1 MKAFLRFGIL
11 AVLFFAAFTALYI
24 SYAEVR
30 KKSLE
35 KLNERQMLLA
45 KQAVTGIEE
54 FFNSY
59 TNMFMQYSLA
69 PEMVNFDNEGKRLIR
84 TLYTF
89 NKRQFRAVTRYDE
102 NGIIIYTFPERPEFV
117 GTSIANQPHVK
128 KILQEKEP
136 MLSDVFTAVQGFRTV
151 TLNVPVYDGPVFKGV
166 LAALVDFEYVA
177 SKYIGSISIGE
188 SGYAWMIDKE
198 ANLLFSPA
206 HGKNLTNI
214 KFEASKYPDSRSLGE
229 RMLRGESGF
238 SEYTYD
244 TFMDD
249 DVVPVKKYA
258 AFMPVHVL
266 GNFWSIAVAIPES
279 EAYDDLSGFYKKMLF
294 IMAVMFAA
302 FAFYISV
309 VFRMMKLSLM
319 NTELAQRVAE
329 EVEKRKEQEKML
341 LQQAKFTSMGEMI
354 SAIAHQW
361 RQPLT
366 AIGFGIQEMGEMAKE
381 KHHTDEYIDGYVRFL
396 MDIVMH
402 MSETID
408 DFRNFFRPDKD
419 MVVLDIRRVIMAVHN
434 IISSQFG
441 AAGIKISILCEGP
454 GRRYEI
460 HTEKDI
466 TDDDSVFYT
475 IEGFEGEIKQVFLNI
490 FQNARDAIMLRM
502 GSGEAVQG
510 NVSVTVTPYGKYIDV
525 DLSDNGGGIKAEYLD
540 RVFEPYFTT
549 KGESVGLGI
558 GLFMSK
564 TIVEEHMGGFLM
576 VRNIK
581 DGAKF
586 TVRLNRKYTDTAEE
600 RA

>member
-11 AVLFFAAFTALYI
+11 IVLFIAAFAALYV

-35 KLNERQMLLA
+35 KLGERQMLLA

-59 TNMFMQYSLA
+59 TNMFMQYALA
-69 PEMVNFDNEGKRLIR
+69 PEMVNFNNEGKRLIR
-84 TLYTF
+84 TLYVF
-89 NKRQFRAVTRYDE
+89 NKKQFRAVTRYDE
-102 NGIIIYTFPERPEFV
+102 NGIILYTFPQRPELV
-117 GTSIANQPHVK
+117 GTSIADQEHVK
-128 KILQEKEP
+128 LMLKLREP
-136 MLSDVFTAVQGFRTV
+136 LLSDVFTALQGYRTV
-151 TLNVPVYDGPVFKGV
+151 ALNVPVYDGSVFKGV

-206 HGKNLTNI
+206 HGKNLINV
-214 KFEASKYPDSRSLGE
+214 KFEAEKYPDSRELGDK
-229 RMLRGESGF
+229 MLMGETGF

-244 TFMDD
+244 TTRGDR
-249 DVVPVKKYA
+249 VVPVKKLA

-266 GNFWSIAVAIPES
+266 GNFWSLAVVIPED

-354 SAIAHQW
+354 NAIAHQW

-381 KHHTDEYIDGYVRFL
+381 KHHTDEHLDDYVRFL

-419 MVVLDIRRVIMAVHN
+419 RVELDIRRTMLAVYH
-434 IISSQFG
+434 IIGSQFA
-441 AAGIKISILCEGP
+441 AAGIKVSILCETP
-454 GRRYEI
+454 GRKYEI
-460 HTEKDI
+460 HAEKDI
-466 TDDDSVFYT
+466 TDEDTELYT
-475 IEGFEGEIKQVFLNI
+475 VEGFEGEAKQVFLNI
-490 FQNARDAIMLRM
+490 LQNARDAIIPRTELIKMNQ
-502 GSGEAVQG
+502 GS
-510 NVSVTVTPYGKYIDV
+510 VSVTVTPYGRYIDI
-525 DLSDNGGGIKAEYLD
+525 DFIDNGGGIKAEFLD
-540 RVFEPYFTT
+540 RVFDPYFTT

-564 TIVEEHMGGFLM
+564 TIIEEHMGGLLM

-581 DGAKF
+581 EGAKF
-586 TVRLNRKYTDTAEE
+586 TVRLNRKYPDITGGE
-600 RA
+600 